1 MEDSNHSKKNP
12 IVKDYAFASGGILW
26 KVFDRSRFEAR
37 SLQQKVFIVI
47 GLVLLCWLPL
57 AALSYLKLGWDQF
70 YLLFL
75 RDIAT
80 HVRFLLVLPILLF
93 ARRSV
98 NMSFNNTIHFF
109 YQTEIVDPE
118 NKSQFEHVLTKM
130 EKWRNSKIVDF
141 LIILLVYS
149 AFYLQGHNQVNEHS
163 TYAPWSM
170 VDDKIT
176 SAGWW
181 YVFFCLPILQILLY
195 RWLYTI
201 LIWIIF
207 LKNLSKVNLH
217 LSALHPD
224 GVGGLGFLQYTQLS
238 YFPVALAFSALTAGV
253 MNNVIIFAKASIVDY
268 KIAIGSILLFVLL
281 LFIFPLMLLLPL
293 LAKIK
298 RKYFMQYSLQSW
310 PVAREYEEQLKAF
323 SESGEEKP
331 DASWHVD
338 LVGSFEKTKEMK
350 TILVDKTLLIAF
362 GAAVIL
368 PFLPV
373 MAQQV
378 PLKEI
383 LMNLI
388 GKILG

>member
-1 MEDSNHSKKNP
+1 MEDSNNSKKDP

-26 KVFDRSRFEAR
+26 KVFDRSRFDAR
-37 SLQQKVFIVI
+37 SLKQKVLIVF

-98 NMSFNNTIHFF
+98 NISFNNTIHFF
-109 YQTEIVDPE
+109 YQTKIVDPE
-118 NKSQFEHVLTKM
+118 NNGQFEKVLTKM
-130 EKWRNSKIVDF
+130 EKWRSSKIVDL

-149 AFYLQGHNQVNEHS
+149 AFYLQGHNRINEHS

-181 YVFFCLPILQILLY
+181 YVFICLPILQILLY

-201 LIWIIF
+201 LIWIVF

-238 YFPVALAFSALTAGV
+238 YFPVAMAFSALTAGV
-253 MNNVIIFAKASIVDY
+253 MNNVIIFAQASIVDY

-298 RKYFMQYSLQSW
+298 RKYFMQYSLQAW

-323 SESGEEKP
+323 SATGEEKP

-338 LVGSFEKTKEMK
+338 MIGSFEKTKEMK